1 MNGAGNNS
9 SGKSTP
15 DFADK
20 AAETIQRNFRGFKD
34 RLKVRERAAFNIVNL
49 IEYAEEQDHLN
60 LNKFFVRWI
69 EMIKNKS
76 CDEVTRYISTSI
88 QEDHAHINESDIKIE
103 PTYRGVHLSDVFN
116 EDDFVK
122 LLDSFRQGE
131 TLHTRYAL
139 LILNKAIEH
148 LKQLPNINEISVLE
162 EQKRKLS
169 AEEGLTD
176 EADQLDFRVN
186 VVGDLHGQF
195 IDLYTIFELNG
206 LPSRSNMYLFNGDFV
221 DRGPQQC
228 EVYFTLLY
236 AACLYG
242 GKDMACFF
250 LNRGN
255 HEDYGCSVRFGFKE
269 EVMSKYCLYS
279 KLIMKKC
286 VHTFTL
292 LPLAALITQQGL
304 KDQLNRILVGNLDS
318 LINLSNISLS

>member
-1 MNGAGNNS
+1 MSAGN

-34 RLKVRERAAFNIVNL
+34 RLKVREKAAFNIVNL

-69 EMIKNKS
+69 ELIKNKS
-76 CDEVTRYISTSI
+76 NEEVTKYISTSI
-88 QEDHAHINESDIKIE
+88 QDDQSQLSESDIKIE
-103 PTYRGVHLSDVFN
+103 TDYKGVHLSEEFN
-116 EDDFVK
+116 ETDFVK
-122 LLDSFRQGE
+122 LLDSFHTGQ
-131 TLHTRYAL
+131 TLHTKYSL
-139 LILNKAIEH
+139 LILNKAIEY
-148 LKQLPNINEISVLE
+148 LKTIPNVNEISVLDDE
-162 EQKRKLS
+162 RQKLS
-169 AEEGLTD
+169 VELNED
-176 EADQLDFRVN
+176 VDFRVN

-206 LPSRSNMYLFNGDFV
+206 LPSKSNMYLFNGDFV

-236 AACLYG
+236 ALCLYG
-242 GKDMACFF
+242 REHSSFF

-269 EVMSKYCLYS
+269 EIMSKYCLYS

-292 LPLAALITQQGL
+292 LPLASLITQQGL
-304 KDQLNRILVGNLDS
+304 KDQLNKILVG
-318 LINLSNISLS
+318 